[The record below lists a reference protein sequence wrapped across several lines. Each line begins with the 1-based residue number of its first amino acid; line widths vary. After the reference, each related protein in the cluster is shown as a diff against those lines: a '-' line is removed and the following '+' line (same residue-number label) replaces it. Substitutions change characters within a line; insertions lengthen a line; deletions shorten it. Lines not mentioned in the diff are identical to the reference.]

1 MRNIERRH
9 QLYGRVSL
17 LGRALGHETRLE
29 LLELLS
35 QCPQTV
41 EKLAATLD
49 HDVKA
54 VSAHLKV
61 LAKAGL
67 VAATREGRFMRY
79 ALKSPKVAALAV
91 LLRETAEQIDRDLA
105 GLVHEVVPKAHV
117 DLRQAVDAAGRGQI
131 VLIDVRPAEEYAAG
145 HLPNAV
151 SMPLDELEARMG
163 ELAQDAVLVAYC
175 RGPYC
180 FQALE
185 AKKIFE
191 AHGRR
196 ASWNGRAAARR
207 SRSRRPEAERL
218 RARRLPG
225 LSGTAGRV
233 RDDRER
239 QGAAI
244 EPPLLFSRDQAA
256 PQGGRLATVVNR
268 PRGSCACRTPPACGG
283 ASCARAL
290 RRRPRGAS
298 R

>member
-1 MRNIERRH
+1 MRNIERKH

-17 LGRALGHETRLE
+17 LGRALGYETRLE

-191 AHGRR
+191 AHGR
-196 ASWNGRAAARR
+196 S
-207 SRSRRPEAERL
+207 L
-218 RARRLPG
+218 RVIP
-225 LSGTAGRV
+225 AGV
-233 RDDRER
+233 MEW
-239 QGAAI
+239 
-244 EPPLLFSRDQAA
+244 
-256 PQGGRLATVVNR
+256 
-268 PRGSCACRTPPACGG
+268 
-283 ASCARAL
+283 
-290 RRRPRGAS
+290 AS
-298 R
+298 RGEALTIEKA

>member
-1 MRNIERRH
+1 MRNIERKH

-191 AHGRR
+191 AHGR
-196 ASWNGRAAARR
+196 S
-207 SRSRRPEAERL
+207 L
-218 RARRLPG
+218 RVIP
-225 LSGTAGRV
+225 AGV
-233 RDDRER
+233 MEW